1 MPGLLNLKVIPFSKV
16 FSKVTAVLLL
26 TRATTLL
33 PLLKGKE
40 TIQEVRQPEEGEN
53 KEREGEKR
61 KKGKGTKREESQA
74 VRGEVPSQV
83 GAQ

>member
-1 MPGLLNLKVIPFSKV
+1 MSVLNLKVTQSG
-16 FSKVTAVLLL
+16 VTVGVLL
-26 TRATTLL
+26 TRATSLL
-33 PLLKGKE
+33 SPSTGKE
-40 TIQEVRQPEEGEN
+40 TIQEIRQPEEGEN

-61 KKGKGTKREESQA
+61 KKGEGTKREESQA

>member
-1 MPGLLNLKVIPFSKV
+1 M
-16 FSKVTAVLLL
+16 TAVLLL
-26 TRATTLL
+26 TRATSLL
-33 PLLKGKE
+33 SSSKGKE
-40 TIQEVRQPEEGEN
+40 TIQEVWQPEEGEN

-61 KKGKGTKREESQA
+61 TKGEGTKREESQA